1 MQTLTKP
8 LAFLGNG
15 EVMQQ
20 NPVNPTP
27 PPPPLPPALPAVPPV
42 PSTYEVASGVAKWAI
57 ARGLLAP
64 LPADVDAMYLA
75 NVGPIPLG
83 NDAEQTLRHRGV
95 ESIAYNATTR
105 TIFIY
110 TTRKVTQKELK
121 SLPASVQRSGLSF
134 PHGTVDVVG
143 KGNLTSQGAPYAV
156 YTSPTGSHYAC
167 GSSIS
172 PGNDASAG
180 TLGALVRL
188 ADGLIYGLTNNHVS
202 ALCSHVQIDTP
213 ILAPG
218 VVDVGPNGVA
228 PFTLGFHTRAL
239 EMNHGSVGNIDIAR
253 NTDAAIFKINDVGM
267 VTSMQGGLYDTP
279 IQIADPTEGMRVEKV
294 GRTTRHTKGQI
305 VSRQLRP
312 AGVGYQVHSHGF
324 NSTIWF
330 GSVFTLHGLGS
341 EFSLSGDSGSLVV
354 HVDDHGRPLSAVG
367 LIFAGGPDSSAPG
380 GAKSLMVPIRPILQ
394 ALGATLVGG
403 HNV

>member
-1 MQTLTKP
+1 MAISST
-8 LAFLGNG
+8 G

-20 NPVNPTP
+20 NPTIIPAPAVPLPAP
-27 PPPPLPPALPAVPPV
+27 PPPP
-42 PSTYEVASGVAKWAI
+42 STYAVASGIAKWAI
-57 ARGLLAP
+57 ARGLLAT
-64 LPADVDAMYLA
+64 LPADVDDAYLA
-75 NVGPIPLG
+75 NVAPIPLG

-95 ESIAYNATTR
+95 ESIAYNAVTR

-110 TTRKVTQKELK
+110 TSRKVTQKELK
-121 SLPASVQRSGLSF
+121 SLPASVHRSGISF
-134 PHGTVDVVG
+134 PHGAVDVVG
-143 KGNLTSQGAPYAV
+143 KGQLTSQGSPYALHASQV
-156 YTSPTGSHYAC
+156 GSHYAC

-202 ALCSHVQIDTP
+202 ALCSHVQLDTP

-253 NTDAAIFKINDVGM
+253 NTDAAIFRINN
-267 VTSMQGGLYDTP
+267 TASISSMQGGAYDTP
-279 IQIADPTEGMRVEKV
+279 IQIADPVEGMRVEKV
-294 GRTTRHTKGQI
+294 GRTTRHTRGQI

-312 AGVGYQVHSHGF
+312 AGVGYQVQSHGF
-324 NSTIWF
+324 SSTIWF
-330 GSVFTLHGLGS
+330 GSVFTIHGAGS

-354 HVDDHGRPLSAVG
+354 QVDDHGRPIAAVG

-380 GAKSLMVPIRPILQ
+380 GAKSMMVPIRPILE

>member
-1 MQTLTKP
+1 MAILR
-8 LAFLGNG
+8 NG

-20 NPVNPTP
+20 KPWNIPAAPVAAPAPPPSNPT
-27 PPPPLPPALPAVPPV
+27 

-57 ARGLLAP
+57 ARGLLAQ
-64 LPADVDAMYLA
+64 LPADVDAQYLA
-75 NVGPIPLG
+75 QVAPIPLG
-83 NDAEQTLRHRGV
+83 NDAEQTLRHRGI
-95 ESIAYNATTR
+95 ESIAYNAVTR
-105 TIFIY
+105 TIYLY
-110 TTRKVTQKELK
+110 TSRKVTQKELK
-121 SLPASVQRSGLSF
+121 SLPASVQRSGLSY
-134 PHGTVDVVG
+134 PHGAVDVVG
-143 KGNLTSQGAPYAV
+143 KGQLTSQGAPYALHS
-156 YTSPTGSHYAC
+156 TSAGAHYAC

-180 TLGALVRL
+180 TLGALVQL
-188 ADGLIYGLTNNHVS
+188 TDGLIYGLTNNHVS

-218 VVDVGPNGVA
+218 VMDVGPNGVA

-239 EMNHGSVGNIDIAR
+239 EMHHGSVGNIDIAR
-253 NTDAAIFKINDVGM
+253 NTDAAIFRINDVSQ
-267 VTSMQGGLYDTP
+267 VTSMQGGAYDTP
-279 IQIADPTEGMRVEKV
+279 IQIADPVEGMRVEKV

-305 VSRQLRP
+305 VSKQLRP
-312 AGVGYQVHSHGF
+312 AGVGYQVQSHSF

-330 GSVFTLHGLGS
+330 GSVFTIHGHGS
-341 EFSLSGDSGSLVV
+341 EFSLNGDSGSLVV
-354 HVDDHGRPLSAVG
+354 SVDDHGRPLAAVG
-367 LIFAGGPDSSAPG
+367 LIFAGGSDSSAPG